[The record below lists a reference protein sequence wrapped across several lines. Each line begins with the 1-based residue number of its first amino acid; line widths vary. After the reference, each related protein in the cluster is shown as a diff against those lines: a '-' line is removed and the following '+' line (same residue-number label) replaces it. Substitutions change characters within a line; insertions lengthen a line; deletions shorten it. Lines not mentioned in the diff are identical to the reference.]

1 MCLRVARLMSLTI
14 FLPGLFVVFLIVHS
28 SVATMSNKP
37 SLQEALSGNVA
48 LREGYFWACFDLAEA
63 LEEPENDWQRFVRS
77 DYGRILRPFAELD
90 SPWLLRAL
98 AIGAIGNVAA

>member
-1 MCLRVARLMSLTI
+1 MAFHFGERRESIVAKEETKR
-14 FLPGLFVVFLIVHS
+14 
-28 SVATMSNKP
+28 
-37 SLQEALSGNVA
+37 LQEALSGNVA